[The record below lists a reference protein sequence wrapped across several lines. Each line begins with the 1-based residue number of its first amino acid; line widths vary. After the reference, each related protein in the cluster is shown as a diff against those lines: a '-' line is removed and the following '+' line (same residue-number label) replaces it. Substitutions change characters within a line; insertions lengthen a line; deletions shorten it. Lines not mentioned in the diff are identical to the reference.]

1 MTSLSQRRAFGL
13 VAGLG
18 VGAGIFYYRS
28 LVSAHQD
35 RGLTPDLLMV
45 HADVRRV
52 MSLALGRE
60 VHELAEYLNGL
71 LTRLADGGSTLAT
84 IPAFAPQI
92 CAEELAAM
100 SPLPLINILDVIVDE
115 MERRRLQR
123 VAIFGARVTMETGLF
138 GRLKNRAEVVSPE
151 AGEIDLIHDIY
162 VRIVAKEQASQEEYE
177 TLRGLAHTLIER
189 ERLDAIL
196 LAGTDLSFVFNP
208 GNTDFPHVDGA
219 RSHIDAIMREIVSD

>member
-1 MTSLSQRRAFGL
+1 MTPPSQRRAFGL

-28 LVSAHQD
+28 LVNAHLA

-52 MSLALGRE
+52 MSLAAARE
-60 VHELAEYLNGL
+60 ACELAEYLSGL
-71 LTRLADGGSTLAT
+71 LARLADGGAALAT
-84 IPAFAPQI
+84 IPAFAPQV

-138 GRLKNRAEVVSPE
+138 GRLKNCAEIVSPE
-151 AGEIDLIHDIY
+151 AEEIDLIHDIY
-162 VRIVAKEQASQEEYE
+162 VRIVEKEQASGEEYE
-177 TLRGLAHTLIER
+177 RLRGLAHTLIKR

-208 GNTDFPHVDGA
+208 DNTDFPHVDGA
-219 RSHIDAIMREIVSD
+219 RCHIDAIMRAIVSD